1 MQELFWLHL
10 FYKLIDLNF
19 YSNGKLLITSEY
31 LVLDGAVALALPTVY
46 GQNLIVKT
54 GNNNDNILTWN
65 SIDCNGKVW
74 FNCKFKI
81 SSFNIISSSDKNTAL
96 TLQKILQEIKKI
108 NPLFLIDN
116 NNIDVV
122 TKLTFNKNWGLGTSS
137 TLINNI
143 ANWGKVNAFDLQFK
157 IFGGSAYDI
166 ACAQNNSPILYQLN
180 HNVPTIKNID
190 FNPAFKEQLFFIYL
204 NKKQNSRN
212 AIKLYQNFKGNKEML
227 VQEISKLTNAIS
239 SETSFSDFEN
249 IVKEHEK
256 IISKV
261 TQTKPI
267 QDLLFS
273 DYFGQIKS
281 LGAWG
286 GDFILATGSDDS
298 IKYFKNKGFDTV
310 IPYSKIILAPIK

>member
-1 MQELFWLHL
+1 
-10 FYKLIDLNF
+10 LNF

-46 GQNLIVKT
+46 GQNLIVKID
-54 GNNNDNILTWN
+54 NNNENILTWN
-65 SIDCNGKVW
+65 SIDYDGKVW
-74 FNCKFKI
+74 FNCKFEI
-81 SSFNIISSSDKNTAL
+81 LSFNIISSSNKNTAL
-96 TLQKILQEIKKI
+96 TLQKILQEIKKT
-108 NPLFLIDN
+108 NPLFLTEN
-116 NNIDVV
+116 NNIDVT

-166 ACAQNNSPILYQLN
+166 ACAQNDNPILYQLN
-180 HNVPTIKNID
+180 HKIPTIKNVD
-190 FNPAFKEQLFFIYL
+190 FNPLFKEQLFFIYL

-212 AIKLYQNFKGNKEML
+212 AIKLYENFKGNKAKL
-227 VQEISKLTNAIS
+227 VEEISKLTNAIC
-239 SETSFSDFEN
+239 SETSFSYFEN
-249 IVKEHEK
+249 LIKEHEK

-261 TQTKPI
+261 TQTKSV
-267 QDLLFS
+267 QDLLFN

-286 GDFILATGSDDS
+286 GDFILATGNDDS

-310 IPYSKIILAPIK
+310 IPYSKIILTPIK